1 MCCGRPDPAP
11 EVSASGN
18 RMARM
23 PDGTVVEVTS
33 KQDERDK
40 KQAVYASMRE
50 TARTA
55 WTAVAS

>member
-1 MCCGRPDPAP
+1 MCCGRPDAPA

-23 PDGTVVEVTS
+23 PDGTTVEVTS
-33 KQDERDK
+33 KADEREK

-50 TARTA
+50 AARTS
-55 WTAVAS
+55 WTSVES